1 MTKKKKKAPKGRKKK
16 SPSTAKFSKK
26 SHSPRV
32 PYHQEIPVYDFIED
46 HDLDTEWGL
55 AECLENLVFNIK
67 EGDFLRWEAVVN
79 DEQGLPLTRKQEQ
92 ALDELISFSED
103 DGPILYINDIPR
115 PSEPWYE
122 TVRKVVPKLIVHP
135 FKTYEIYNE
144 TYHEGWSMLLEC
156 LENYAQDLSLP
167 EGVTSPIDIIPPEIF
182 HRLCLQCSFDALSGL
197 GQEEELTLENES
209 QKPWRVDQ
217 FIDDLRKFKGSV
229 KYYDLSLENLFEF
242 VELPAKDEKVLVE
255 SMKEKLGI
263 TTMSDKLFDVLK
275 ES

>member
-1 MTKKKKKAPKGRKKK
+1 
-16 SPSTAKFSKK
+16 
-26 SHSPRV
+26 
-32 PYHQEIPVYDFIED
+32 
-46 HDLDTEWGL
+46 
-55 AECLENLVFNIK
+55 
-67 EGDFLRWEAVVN
+67 
-79 DEQGLPLTRKQEQ
+79 
-92 ALDELISFSED
+92 
-103 DGPILYINDIPR
+103 
-115 PSEPWYE
+115 
-122 TVRKVVPKLIVHP
+122 
-135 FKTYEIYNE
+135 
-144 TYHEGWSMLLEC
+144 MLLEC